1 MLDRGDV
8 DENLPNCPWTQEDAV
23 MCDQHDVEMS
33 ADEDEEGLTIH
44 LCHICESLSFRP
56 FHNRRR

>member
-1 MLDRGDV
+1 
-8 DENLPNCPWTQEDAV
+8 
-23 MCDQHDVEMS
+23 MCDQHDMEMS

-56 FHNRRR
+56 FHKRRR